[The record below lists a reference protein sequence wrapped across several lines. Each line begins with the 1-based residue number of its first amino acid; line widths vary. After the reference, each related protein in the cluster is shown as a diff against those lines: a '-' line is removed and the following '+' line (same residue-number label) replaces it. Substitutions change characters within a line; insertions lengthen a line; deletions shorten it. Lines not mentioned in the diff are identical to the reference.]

1 MASKEHVN
9 LLSQGVDGW
18 NEWRRKHPDVRP
30 EFSGV
35 TFREAN
41 LVGAELNGG
50 DFRDTRFV
58 DTQLYGANLRAAD
71 FTSTQ
76 SPVSAHILS
85 VRGFEEVHDYRG
97 GADLGGTDLSCAD
110 LSGANLSEAN
120 LRRASLERATLDQ
133 ASLRRT
139 DLFRANLS
147 GADLSYADLREA
159 TLVDATI
166 APSVW
171 QHDIHFGSGSYVG
184 TNSYGIIVSY
194 AEFDDEGSESKITP
208 NLMGANLRGAD
219 LRSTTLVEA
228 NLEGADL
235 TGCHVYG
242 ISAWG
247 LRMSGATQKDLVITA
262 PGEPV
267 VTVDDLEVAQFVH
280 LMLNNGK
287 IRNVIDTITSK
298 AVLIL
303 GRFTA
308 PRKEILDSL
317 KDQLRRR
324 GYLPIMFDFD
334 GPASRNLTE
343 TVSTL
348 AHLARFIVADISDA
362 KSIPQELMR
371 IVPSLPSVPV
381 QPLIQSSH
389 TEYGMFKDF
398 RDYPWVLQPYVYD
411 DPSQLLASLEQQI
424 IRPAAEK
431 ADEIRARR
439 ATS

>member
-1 MASKEHVN
+1 MASNEHLN
-9 LLSQGVDGW
+9 LLSQGTGSW
-18 NEWRRKHPDVRP
+18 NEWRRNHPDARP
-30 EFSGV
+30 DFSGV
-35 TFREAN
+35 EFREAD
-41 LVGAELNGG
+41 LAGAELDQA
-50 DFRDTRFV
+50 DFRDARFV
-58 DTQLYGANLRAAD
+58 DTRLSGASLRAAD
-71 FTSTQ
+71 FTSAGVRA
-76 SPVSAHILS
+76 PAHILS
-85 VRGFEEVHDYRG
+85 VRGFEEIPDYRG
-97 GADLGGTDLSCAD
+97 GADLNDTDLSKAD
-110 LSGANLSEAN
+110 LSGADLSEAN
-120 LRRASLERATLDQ
+120 LRRASLERATVRQ
-133 ASLRRT
+133 ACLRRT

-147 GADLSYADLREA
+147 GADLSYADLRDA

-171 QHDIHFGSGSYVG
+171 QHDVHFGSGSYVG
-184 TNSYGIIVSY
+184 NNCYGIIVSY
-194 AEFDDEGSESKITP
+194 AGFDDEGTESKITP

-219 LRSTTLVEA
+219 LRNSTLVEA

-235 TGCHVYG
+235 TGCRVYG

-247 LRMSGATQKDLVITA
+247 LRLHGATQKDLIITA

-280 LMLNNGK
+280 LMLNNSK

-308 PRKEILDSL
+308 PRKRVLDSL
-317 KDQLRRR
+317 KDALRSR
-324 GYLPIMFDFD
+324 GYLPIIFDFD
-334 GPASRNLTE
+334 GPESRNLTE

-348 AHLARFIVADISDA
+348 AHLARFVVADISDA

-371 IVPSLPSVPV
+371 IVPGLPSVPV
-381 QPLIQSSH
+381 QPLIQSSRA
-389 TEYGMFKDF
+389 EYGMFRDF
-398 RDYPWVLQPYVYD
+398 RDYPWVLEPYVYD
-411 DPSQLLASLEQQI
+411 DPSQLLAALEQQV

-439 ATS
+439 AAP